1 MTIEEREK
9 DFTIKVNREISFS
22 YDMRK
27 EFIEYW
33 TERNKS
39 GTKMRFELERTW
51 DLKRRLHRWAGNSFG
66 GKMIGSEKTAV
77 KQPVI
82 ASETTPKEIAELDK
96 LLTTYSHHPTEIPFS
111 KLGQF
116 YPYMKQ
122 EKLLKPLYL
131 KEIESLK
138 NIYKGDVE
146 KCRCACVLET
156 LNWYTNKG
164 WTFQLT
170 METRL
175 KLSGPVK

>member
-9 DFTIKVNREISFS
+9 DFTIKVNREINFS
-22 YDMRK
+22 YELRK

-33 TERNKS
+33 TEKNKS

-51 DLKRRLHRWAGNSFG
+51 DLKRRLHRWAGNKFG
-66 GKMIGSEKTAV
+66 GKMIGSENKPV
-77 KQPVI
+77 KQPEMALKPI
-82 ASETTPKEIAELDK
+82 SKEIAELDK
-96 LLTTYSHHPTEIPFS
+96 ILEVYRKHPTSVPFS
-111 KLGQF
+111 SLGAF

-122 EKLLKPLYL
+122 EKLLRPFYPQEVENL
-131 KEIESLK
+131 KRVY
-138 NIYKGDVE
+138 NNDTE

-175 KLSGPVK
+175 KLSQ